1 VDRIVATAWP
11 GHTGP
16 GLRHNKIMIISSPY
30 VIILSADEHHELTI
44 RAGSARAAH
53 RDVVRAT
60 IILAAARGGSP
71 GSLPISAC
79 TSTPSGNGADGSAST
94 GWPV

>member
-1 VDRIVATAWP
+1 VDRIVATAWRRR
-11 GHTGP
+11 TRP
-16 GLRHNKIMIISSPY
+16 GLRHNKIVIISSPY

-60 IILAAARGGSP
+60 IILAAARGVSNTGTAVDL
-71 GSLPISAC
+71 GVHDHADSAPAR
-79 TSTPSGNGADGSAST
+79 SRR
-94 GWPV
+94 